1 MVMFGL
7 RRVNLMGKAKKVT
20 KNATEKN
27 DDHKVTDKAGEVAKS
42 IWLAGLGAYGKAFDE
57 AHDRYEKV
65 SKETSR
71 MFDELVSKGKKLE
84 GETQDKLSD
93 VKEKSSLSIEERI
106 HKVRSSLGF
115 NEKGNNSVAELH
127 EKVDELSKKLD
138 LLIAAAGSQ
147 SRQKKTGRAHSLKE
161 AASADSSTD

>member
-1 MVMFGL
+1 
-7 RRVNLMGKAKKVT
+7 MGKAKKMAKSV
-20 KNATEKN
+20 TEKN
-27 DDHKVTDKAGEVAKS
+27 EDPKVADKAGEVAKS

-84 GETQDKLSD
+84 GETQDKISD

-106 HKVRSSLGF
+106 HKVRNSLGF
-115 NEKGNNSVAELH
+115 TEKGNNSVAELH

-138 LLIAAAGSQ
+138 LLIDAAGTQ
-147 SRQKKTGRAHSLKE
+147 SRQKKTGRTHSLKE
-161 AASADSSTD
+161 STSADSSTD